1 MNESHAQKL
10 LRLGLGRKESWA
22 MAHILTED
30 EETSQLNKP
39 RGSQPALAMSSATLR
54 YHSAGEDH
62 YFPLSRLS
70 VCTIGRNNANNIC
83 LDDRLVSRDHATI
96 RCTASGQCE
105 LTDLGSS
112 NGTRVN
118 GKTIEGLVVLRDGD
132 TIQLGQHAIDFI
144 QSGQRND
151 LVSQSGDDAM
161 VSVFPPNS
169 LITALS
175 LNLRGYLSL
184 MQILGETQ
192 LARLMDDIG
201 QIAEDIFARHH
212 VWKTH
217 RNGSAVNAVWAHH
230 DDQLPANNLLSI
242 LDAVAEIRIGVRPL
256 QKRYHLLRPIEFGGG
271 LTNGHAQVANY
282 DDNGNGEFGSL
293 CEVLQQAY
301 QLELAT
307 RATGCDMLVSESI
320 FERLT
325 PAAAP
330 EHVPAVCSVSLK
342 TIPGIIRSHALH
354 FDRLGDLSGAL
365 VSPQGA

>member
-1 MNESHAQKL
+1 
-10 LRLGLGRKESWA
+10 

-30 EETSQLNKP
+30 EETSRSNTP
-39 RGSQPALAMSSATLR
+39 RGAQPALAMSSATLR

-70 VCTIGRNNANNIC
+70 LCTIGRNNANNIC
-83 LDDRLVSRDHATI
+83 LDDRLISRDHATI
-96 RCTASGQCE
+96 RCAASGQCE

-118 GKTIEGLVVLRDGD
+118 GKAIDGTVILKDGD

-151 LVSQSGDDAM
+151 LVSPAGDAAA

-175 LNLRGYLSL
+175 LNLRGYVSLS
-184 MQILGETQ
+184 QILGETQ
-192 LARLMDDIG
+192 LSRLMDDIG
-201 QIAEDIFARHH
+201 DIAEDIFARHH

-217 RNGSAVNAVWAHH
+217 RSGSAINAVWAHH
-230 DDQLPANNLLSI
+230 DDQLPASNLLSI

-256 QKRYHLLRPIEFGGG
+256 QKRYHLLRAIEFGGG
-271 LTNGHAQVANY
+271 LTNGHALVANY
-282 DDNGNGEFGSL
+282 DDNETGEFGSL

-325 PAAAP
+325 PSAPP
-330 EHVPAVCSVSLK
+330 EHVPTVCSVSLK
-342 TIPGIIRSHALH
+342 TMSGMMKSHALH
-354 FDRLGDLSGAL
+354 FDQLGALSGVLA
-365 VSPQGA
+365 SPQGA